1 MGLIYVLAC
10 LGGGEGG
17 VGKRG
22 LVGKL
27 MLVRWGGLA
36 RMNAAFGQV
45 VSNPW
50 RKRLKTAHIT
60 GARPLPVGS
69 CDGLRRRQMR
79 GEP

>member
-1 MGLIYVLAC
+1 MSWSAWVEWV
-10 LGGGEGG
+10 GE
-17 VGKRG
+17 KEASASRAS
-22 LVGKL
+22 LKL
-27 MLVRWGGLA
+27 MLVGWGGLA

-45 VSNPW
+45 VLNSW

-60 GARPLPVGS
+60 GACPLLLGS